1 MIDPRD
7 EELEVETGAGAI
19 WSQAA
24 DWLMERRASDSWNA
38 ADQTALDAW
47 LAESSD
53 HLVAYWRLEAAWDR
67 TYRLAA
73 LRAPAIERPSQKIP
87 KRAVAGI
94 VSAVV
99 AVLAVAGFSAFYFLQ
114 PAGQTLATAT
124 GGHRIVRFAD
134 GSSVE
139 LNTDTVLHVAMGD
152 GERSIRLEKGEA
164 YFQIK
169 HDAARPFV
177 VTAGNHRITDLGTAF
192 VIRRNDENLRI
203 ALLEGRAE
211 IDAVGAQTPSSS
223 AMLSPG
229 DVAIATA
236 DTLAVRK
243 MPRAQLA
250 DGLAW
255 RRGLLVFNNTPLAT
269 VVAELNRYNETK
281 LAVADSQTAKIGIGG
296 TFPTNDMAAFVRVA
310 HELLGLQTVRR
321 GDKVIITR

>member
-7 EELEVETGAGAI
+7 EDLEVETGAGAI
-19 WSQAA
+19 WAQAA
-24 DWLMERRASDSWNA
+24 DWLMERRASDSWDA

-47 LAESSD
+47 LGESSD

-73 LRAPAIERPSQKIP
+73 LRTPAIERLSQKIP
-87 KRAVAGI
+87 KPAITKI
-94 VSAVV
+94 VSAVI
-99 AVLAVAGFSAFYFLQ
+99 AVLALAGFSTFHFLQ
-114 PAGQTLATAT
+114 PASQTFATAT
-124 GGHRIVRFAD
+124 GGHRIVRLAD

-139 LNTDTVLHVAMGD
+139 LNTDTALHIAMSA
-152 GERSIRLEKGEA
+152 GERSIVLEKGEA

-169 HDAARPFV
+169 HDAARPFI

-192 VIRRNDENLRI
+192 VIRRSDENLRV
-203 ALLEGRAE
+203 ALLEGRAQ
-211 IDAVGAQTPSSS
+211 IDAVGLQTSSSS

-236 DTLAVRK
+236 DTLAVRR
-243 MPRAQLA
+243 MPKAQLA

-296 TFPTNDMAAFVRVA
+296 KFPTNDTAAFIRVA

-321 GDKVIITR
+321 GDTIIITR